1 MSKVREEKAGWVAR
15 AFSISDRVGEL
26 PSRGFA
32 LVRVNCEGWGHERQK
47 AKADRCPIK
56 TAMHSL

>member
-15 AFSISDRVGEL
+15 AFSISDRVGEP

-32 LVRVNCEGWGHERQK
+32 LVRVNCEG
-47 AKADRCPIK
+47 
-56 TAMHSL
+56 

>member
-1 MSKVREEKAGWVAR
+1 MFFSFLLHEGDATSMSKVREEKAEWAAR

-32 LVRVNCEGWGHERQK
+32 LVRVNCEG
-47 AKADRCPIK
+47 
-56 TAMHSL
+56 

>member
-1 MSKVREEKAGWVAR
+1 MLHTRYTVFFSFLLHEGDATRMSKVREEKAGWVAR

-32 LVRVNCEGWGHERQK
+32 LVRVNCEG
-47 AKADRCPIK
+47 
-56 TAMHSL
+56 